1 MWVASAA
8 SSTSRRAART
18 VRSWRAPRTAA
29 ASTTA
34 RAAGAS
40 ASRRAAT
47 ARASASGA
55 GPSARVGRADGCSS
69 AWSTCSTNSGLPSV
83 TAWTC
88 AARPAS
94 PTSAATSATSRPA
107 SGTSRPKR
115 RSASRC
121 SSWRAAAE
129 ARTVP
134 TRSSGWS
141 CRCRATN
148 RARSR
153 EGSSARCRSSRTT
166 RSGRRAACSRSSWA
180 TASKSS
186 IRSAPA
192 GSSRTCSP
200 RVRAPPRPRSS
211 RTTWIHG
218 QYGGATASSPQY
230 AQHTVNPC
238 ARAVE
243 LSSRARRVLPIPAGP
258 VRSRTGPGG
267 CGASRS
273 AATRAPSCRSRP
285 TKRRI
290 STSAGGSASGSR
302 PPEPWWG
309 DDMVRATVVG
319 GPDRPE
325 PAPVDP
331 VRGDAGAQ
339 GGGAG
344 LVSGR
349 GWSAVGA
356 GQWSSQATSPS
367 G

>member
-1 MWVASAA
+1 
-8 SSTSRRAART
+8 
-18 VRSWRAPRTAA
+18 
-29 ASTTA
+29 
-34 RAAGAS
+34 
-40 ASRRAAT
+40 
-47 ARASASGA
+47 
-55 GPSARVGRADGCSS
+55 
-69 AWSTCSTNSGLPSV
+69 
-83 TAWTC
+83 
-88 AARPAS
+88 
-94 PTSAATSATSRPA
+94 
-107 SGTSRPKR
+107 
-115 RSASRC
+115 
-121 SSWRAAAE
+121 
-129 ARTVP
+129 
-134 TRSSGWS
+134 
-141 CRCRATN
+141 
-148 RARSR
+148 
-153 EGSSARCRSSRTT
+153 
-166 RSGRRAACSRSSWA
+166 
-180 TASKSS
+180 SS

-349 GWSAVGA
+349 GWSVVVAGDLAVGVDEDHRVVVALHRLHGDAVDRDAHAVDAAPVEDQAERAAVHLDPVGA
-356 GQWSSQATSPS
+356 GPGLHRPRQPLVVDAEDASVLALRQVERAVLGDPDR
-367 G
+367 GVLVVVLRCVVAGPGVVHRRGVVGGGGGAA